1 MSTVA
6 RGDNSVARGG
16 STYEHVLS
24 PFRIGTVE
32 LRNRVVRTSQGTGLG
47 VGQQVSDDMIE
58 FLVARARGGVALSF
72 ADVAQ
77 IHWSSPGMLDLSTDR
92 CLPGLER
99 LTTAVHA
106 EGMQLFQQIW
116 HGGPTQMTWDSS
128 APWAASHVP
137 DPGLGMLPVPMTQ
150 AMIDELVGCFVAA
163 SLRARDGG
171 IDGVELHAGH
181 GYLFSSF
188 LSPATNHRTDAYG
201 GSAENR
207 ARFLREVLRAV
218 RDAVG
223 PDYPVGVRVS
233 PDGPADQTT
242 TSDLVTLVGRLERD
256 GLIDFVDVSLGSHY
270 GRDLLM
276 GGAHEP
282 PGYQLPTSEKIT
294 RQTALPTIV
303 AGRFGTLA
311 QAEAV
316 IASGAADLVSMVR
329 ATLAEPEL
337 ITKTVSGRADE
348 VRPCIACLQSCA
360 GGLNTR
366 ARAMCA
372 VNPAA
377 GRELTLGDAR
387 ITVAAVPLRVVVV
400 GGGPAGMEA
409 ARAATLAGHRV
420 TLLEAGDGLG
430 GQLRLVPRER
440 PEVAGLVEF
449 YTGELT
455 RHGVDV
461 RLGTAAD
468 ADVVRALR
476 PDAVLV
482 ATGVTARRDGF
493 QTLRPALPLPGLDTL
508 DPARVHTGW
517 DVLRGA
523 PVGHTVLLLDEV
535 GHYES
540 VDVAQRLVDGGH
552 RVLQV
557 SRYALVAANLE
568 MRWEMV
574 GAPLAARLLRGDFT
588 LYGRSVLHRV
598 AAGCAE
604 VAPYEAPQRAVELP
618 FDDLVLLSGGVPD
631 RALQSELL
639 GVAPVVRVIGDA
651 SSPRRLEVALVE
663 GRQSVDSL
671 AADWV
676 RPMARYGWGGSAT

>member
-1 MSTVA
+1 VTSPAGFTQ
-6 RGDNSVARGG
+6 
-16 STYEHVLS
+16 VLS
-24 PFRIGTVE
+24 PFRIGPVE

-47 VGQQVSDDMIE
+47 AGQQVSDDMIE
-58 FLVARARGGVALSF
+58 FLVARARGGIALSF

-77 IHWSSPGMLDLSTDR
+77 IHWSSPGMLDLSNDR
-92 CLPGLER
+92 CLPGLVR
-99 LTTAVHA
+99 LTGAVHA
-106 EGMQLFQQIW
+106 EGMKLFQQIW
-116 HGGPTQMTWDSS
+116 HGGPTQLTWDSS

-150 AMIDELVGCFVAA
+150 AMIDELIECFVDA

-171 IDGVELHAGH
+171 IDGIELHAGH

-188 LSPATNHRTDAYG
+188 LSPATNHRTDGYG

-207 ARFLREVLRAV
+207 ARFLCEVLAEVRA
-218 RDAVG
+218 AVG
-223 PDYPVGVRVS
+223 PDYPVGVRMS

-242 TSDLVTLVGRLERD
+242 ASDLTTLTQRLERD

-303 AGRFGTLA
+303 AGRFTTLS
-311 QAEAV
+311 QAEKV

-337 ITKTVSGRADE
+337 VTKTISGRVDE

-366 ARAMCA
+366 GRAMCA

-377 GRELTLGDAR
+377 GRELTHGDAA
-387 ITVAAVPLRVVVV
+387 ITVAPIPLRVVVV

-409 ARAATLAGHRV
+409 ARAASVAGHRV
-420 TLLEAGDGLG
+420 VLLEAAEALG
-430 GQLRLVPRER
+430 GQLRLVPPSR
-440 PEVAGLVEF
+440 PEVAGLVAF
-449 YTGELT
+449 YAGELA
-455 RHGVDV
+455 RRGVDV
-461 RLGTAAD
+461 RLGTRAD
-468 ADVVRALR
+468 AAAVHALR
-476 PDAVLV
+476 PDAVLI
-482 ATGVTARRDGF
+482 AAGASPRRDGF
-493 QTLRPALPLPGLDTL
+493 QTLRPAVPLPGLDQVT
-508 DPARVHTGW
+508 PYTGW
-517 DVLRGA
+517 DVLAGV
-523 PVGHTVLLLDEV
+523 PLGHTVLLLDEI

-540 VDVAQRLVDGGH
+540 VDVAQRLVDAGH

-574 GAPLAARLLRGDFT
+574 GAPLLARLLRGDFT
-588 LYGRSVLHRV
+588 FHGRSVLHRV
-598 AAGCAE
+598 EAGRAW
-604 VAPYEAPQRAVELP
+604 VAPYEAPRRGQELA
-618 FDDLVLLSGGVPD
+618 FDDVVFLSGGLPD
-631 RALQSELL
+631 RELQHSLD
-639 GVAPVVRVIGDA
+639 GSAPVVRVIGDA

-671 AADWV
+671 TEAWT
-676 RPMARYGWGGSAT
+676 RPLARYGWGGSAT

>member
-1 MSTVA
+1 
-6 RGDNSVARGG
+6 
-16 STYEHVLS
+16 
-24 PFRIGTVE
+24 
-32 LRNRVVRTSQGTGLG
+32 
-47 VGQQVSDDMIE
+47 
-58 FLVARARGGVALSF
+58 
-72 ADVAQ
+72 
-77 IHWSSPGMLDLSTDR
+77 
-92 CLPGLER
+92 
-99 LTTAVHA
+99 
-106 EGMQLFQQIW
+106 
-116 HGGPTQMTWDSS
+116 PTQLTWDSS

-150 AMIDELVGCFVAA
+150 AMIDELTGCFVAA
-163 SLRARDGG
+163 SVRARDGG
-171 IDGVELHAGH
+171 IDGIQLHAGH

-188 LSPATNHRTDAYG
+188 LSPATNHRTDCYG

-207 ARFLREVLRAV
+207 ARFLCEVLRAI

-223 PDYPVGVRVS
+223 PDYPLGVRVS
-233 PDGPADQTT
+233 PDGPPDQTT
-242 TSDLVTLVGRLERD
+242 ASDLVTLVGRLERD

-337 ITKTVSGRADE
+337 VTKTVDGRADE

-366 ARAMCA
+366 ARAMCT

-377 GRELTLGDAR
+377 GRELTLGDQLIA
-387 ITVAAVPLRVVVV
+387 VAPHPLRVVVV

-420 TLLEAGDGLG
+420 TLLEAGDALG
-430 GQLRLVPRER
+430 GQLRLVPPSRA
-440 PEVAGLVEF
+440 EVAELVEF
-449 YTGELT
+449 YAGEMA
-455 RHGVDV
+455 RRGVDV
-461 RLGTAAD
+461 RLGVRAD
-468 ADVVRALR
+468 AAAVRALR

-482 ATGVTARRDGF
+482 ATGVTPRRDGF
-493 QTLRPALPLPGLDTL
+493 QTLRPTVPLPGLDTL

-517 DVLRGA
+517 DVLRGTPLGDA
-523 PVGHTVLLLDEV
+523 VLLLDEV

-540 VDVAQRLVDGGH
+540 VDVAQRLVDAGH
-552 RVLQV
+552 RVRQV

-588 LYGRSVLHRV
+588 LYGRSVLHRL
-598 AAGCAE
+598 APGRAE
-604 VAPYEAPQRAVELP
+604 VAPYEAPQRAHTVE
-618 FDDLVLLSGGVPD
+618 FDDVVFLSGGVPD
-631 RALQSELL
+631 RALQTSLV
-639 GVAPVVRVIGDA
+639 GVAPVLRVIGDA
-651 SSPRRLEVALVE
+651 SAPRRLEVALVE

-671 AADWV
+671 TEHWV
-676 RPMARYGWGGSAT
+676 RPLARYGWGGSAT